1 MDEGGNCCC
10 AEKHRS
16 HLCELQEKGLIHQ
29 VQGLT
34 CTPNVE
40 CENCNRV
47 ANSEDNVCQPVPL
60 FI

>member
-1 MDEGGNCCC
+1 MGEDTKCSCE
-10 AEKHRS
+10 EKHNE
-16 HLCELQEKGLIHQ
+16 HICVLQGKGLIHK
-29 VQGLT
+29 VQSLT

-47 ANSEDNVCQPVPL
+47 ANSEDNVCIPVPL